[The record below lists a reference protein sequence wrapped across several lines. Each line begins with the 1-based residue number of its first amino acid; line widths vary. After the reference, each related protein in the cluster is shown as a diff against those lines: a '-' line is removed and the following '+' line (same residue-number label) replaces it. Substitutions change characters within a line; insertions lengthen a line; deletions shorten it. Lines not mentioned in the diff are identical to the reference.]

1 VSSRRTASVVVAL
14 AVASLAAT
22 SLAAML
28 ASSELLVESFDRR
41 APSRP
46 DPQVPDLSTV
56 GTIQDEP
63 PKRER
68 AGRPPGRSRTPATK
82 PPAPQRQPATSQ
94 PVDHGGG
101 GVVLATQRRPTRHG
115 TIVARQ
121 PVLGP
126 PPPPPAPR
134 PVRPPRPQPPQ
145 PEPPLRRWADRKR
158 HLAGRVFTPPRS
170 GGHRPRAHKPA
181 DPDRHPGG
189 RTPCPHPRWD
199 ESERG
204 PQRDRHGWD
213 QGRDRSSP
221 DHPRRDE
228 TERRPNRDR
237 HGWDQGRD
245 RSSPDHPGQDVTPP
259 RSSEAGRR
267 LAGH

>member
-56 GTIQDEP
+56 GTIQVEP

-101 GVVLATQRRPTRHG
+101 GVVLATQRRPTRQG

-170 GGHRPRAHKPA
+170 GGHRPRAHQPA
-181 DPDRHPGG
+181 DPDQHPGG
-189 RTPCPHPRWD
+189 RTPCPHPRRD
-199 ESERG
+199 ESERR

-221 DHPRRDE
+221 DHPR
-228 TERRPNRDR
+228 
-237 HGWDQGRD
+237 
-245 RSSPDHPGQDVTPP
+245 QDVTPP